1 MRHKTCV
8 NARRL
13 LQRAGW
19 MPEFVAIEVRR
30 RRKIPAR
37 VKDLKVRQVRRW
49 RAAASAGSAIGE
61 PGGGKPG
68 HGEPQG
74 HGVPPQTRRIV
85 PPLRRHR
92 PTAMTTVELST
103 QNPIKR

>member
-74 HGVPPQTRRIV
+74 HGVPPQTRRTSHH
-85 PPLRRHR
+85 RRDGRWR
-92 PTAMTTVELST
+92 PAVHHLYAGHGRL
-103 QNPIKR
+103 Q